1 MSDYKKNWNN
11 HHDSRKGTSY
21 PAQGLIRIML
31 GQYPSLP
38 KIVKGGKSLDIGCGD
53 GRNTVFL
60 SALGFDS
67 WGVEITKS
75 ITDSLTLKIPSCNFE
90 LGTNSNLPFED
101 NCFDL
106 IVGWNSIYYLGENF
120 SSEQLINNLKEAY
133 RVLNKS
139 NLDST
144 MIISVPCPSSF
155 IFRKSKL
162 IQTESGIEI
171 RQITDD
177 PFGLRNGEYL
187 ATFNSKESMSNV
199 LNTVGYSQVSIG
211 EEFGNWFGHTYDWW
225 VAVCKTSV

>member
-1 MSDYKKNWNN
+1 MNDYKKNWNI

-38 KIVKGGKSLDIGCGD
+38 KIAKDGKSLDIGCGD

-60 SALGFDS
+60 SNLGFDS

-75 ITDSLTLKIPSCNFE
+75 ITDSLKLKIPTCNFE
-90 LGTNSNLPFED
+90 LGTNSKLPFED

-106 IVGWNSIYYLGENF
+106 VLGWNSIYYLGESF
-120 SSEQLINNLKEAY
+120 SSNELIKNLKETY

-155 IFRKSKL
+155 IFRKSKV
-162 IQTESGIEI
+162 IQIEDGVEI
-171 RQITDD
+171 RQIADD

-187 ATFNSKESMSNV
+187 ATFNSKESMISV
-199 LNTVGYSQVSIG
+199 LNKIGYSQVSVG

-225 VAVCKTSV
+225 VAVCKI

>member
-1 MSDYKKNWNN
+1 MSTYQKNWDQHYN
-11 HHDSRKGTSY
+11 SRKSTSY

-38 KIVKGGKSLDIGCGD
+38 KIPKGGKSLDIGCGD

-60 SALGFDS
+60 SNLGFDS

-75 ITDSLTLKIPSCNFE
+75 ITDSLKLKIPACNFE
-90 LGTNSNLPFED
+90 LGTNANLPFQD

-106 IVGWNSIYYLGENF
+106 VVGWNSIYYLGDSLNP
-120 SSEQLINNLKEAY
+120 EQLIKNLKETY
-133 RVLNKS
+133 RVLNKG
-139 NLDST
+139 NFDST

-162 IQTESGIEI
+162 IQIEHGVEI
-171 RQITDD
+171 RQIADD

-187 ATFNSKESMSNV
+187 ATFNSKESMTNV
-199 LNTVGYSQVSIG
+199 LNQVGYSQVLVG

-225 VAVCKTSV
+225 VAVCKI

>member
-1 MSDYKKNWNN
+1 MNNYEKNWNI
-11 HHDSRKGTSY
+11 HHDSRKSTSY

-38 KIVKGGKSLDIGCGD
+38 KIAKSGKSLDIGCGD
-53 GRNTVFL
+53 GRNTAFL

-67 WGVEITKS
+67 WGVEITES
-75 ITDSLTLKIPSCNFE
+75 ITDSLTLKLPSCKFK

-120 SSEQLINNLKEAY
+120 SSEQFIKNLKEAY
-133 RVLNKS
+133 RVLNKN

-162 IQTESGIEI
+162 IQTERGIEI

-177 PFGLRNGEYL
+177 PFGIRNGECL
-187 ATFNSKESMSNV
+187 ATFDSKESMTNL
-199 LNTVGYSQVSIG
+199 LNTVGYSQVSVG

-225 VAVCKTSV
+225 VAVCKI